1 MDLNQKP
8 RGRFAP
14 SPSGRMHLGNAWT
27 ALLAWLDIRKLGGT
41 MVLRMED
48 LDPDRCRPQFAE
60 GLLEDLQWLGLD
72 WDEGP
77 DRPSVTVSY
86 KQSKR
91 SDLYQAAFDSL
102 AQRGLVYPCFCSR
115 AELRS
120 VASAP
125 HAGEAESVYSGRCA
139 GLSAVEQAEKLS
151 VRRQAACRLRV
162 GEAEIAFTD
171 QLFGPQRQKLNQ
183 SCGDFVIRR
192 SDGVYAYQLAVV
204 VDDAAMKIDRV
215 LRGADLLSST
225 PRQIYLWQLLG
236 YLPPTFIHAPLL
248 LAADGSRLS
257 KRQGSLTIEALR
269 CSGVRPQR
277 IIGQLA
283 AWAGLIDRPEALRPD
298 ELIDGFSLDK
308 LPREPVVVGDTLTDR
323 I

>member
-125 HAGEAESVYSGRCA
+125 HAGEAEPVYSGRCA
-139 GLSAVEQAEKLS
+139 GLSAVEQAKKLS

-204 VDDAAMKIDRV
+204 VDDYLQGITHV
-215 LRGADLLSST
+215 VRGADLLDNT
-225 PRQIYLWQLLG
+225 TRQIWLGSLLN
-236 YLPPTFIHAPLL
+236 YPTLSYMHLP
-248 LAADGSRLS
+248 LAMNDQGQKLS
-257 KRQGSLTIEALR
+257 KQNMARALDTSKAPELLQQAILALGQPDIELDQPRIMLKQAVQQWNIALIPK
-269 CSGVRPQR
+269 G
-277 IIGQLA
+277 IHLA
-283 AWAGLIDRPEALRPD
+283 GIYL
-298 ELIDGFSLDK
+298 
-308 LPREPVVVGDTLTDR
+308 
-323 I
+323 